1 MDSNVSQKFPV
12 NKFEWTEETSLFN
25 EDFIMNY
32 NEEIGEGYFQK
43 ERQFKKQKSLL
54 LIYMLKMNMLFT

>member
-1 MDSNVSQKFPV
+1 MDGNVSQKFPV

-32 NEEIGEGYFQK
+32 NEKIGEGYFQK
-43 ERQFKKQKSLL
+43 ERQFKK
-54 LIYMLKMNMLFT
+54 